1 MKVSKKSMLTGEIH
15 TMNLDVTYD
24 EYYAWQNGMLIQD
37 ACPRLNADE
46 REFLM
51 TGITPDE
58 WNNMFEEDE

>member
-1 MKVSKKSMLTGEIH
+1 MLVEKKSIISGQSNV
-15 TMNLDVTYD
+15 MNLDVTHEEID
-24 EYYAWQNGMLIQD
+24 NWQNGMLIQD

-58 WNNMFEEDE
+58 WNNMFGEDE